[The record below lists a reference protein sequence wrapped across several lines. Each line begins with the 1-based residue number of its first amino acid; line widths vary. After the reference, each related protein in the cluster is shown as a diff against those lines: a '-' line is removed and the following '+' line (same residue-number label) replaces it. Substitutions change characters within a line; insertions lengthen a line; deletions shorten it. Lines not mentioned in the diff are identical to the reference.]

1 MEDDFTKATAP
12 RVDSVTE
19 GKIQMENE
27 ARARADQDRQDDE
40 QKFELAA
47 MKECDRVEKLRR
59 AKIDKAAKK

>member
-12 RVDSVTE
+12 RVDSAAE

-59 AKIDKAAKK
+59 AQIDKAKK